1 METKVKENHKENGA
15 AKKEDKAAFV
25 NANPV
30 NKDSV
35 KALPEAG
42 EKGTDVK
49 AGEQKPA
56 AQKPEAPKPEA
67 PKPEPP
73 KAEQAQTEAG
83 QVAKKAALNLEASL
97 KFIEEMHRKA
107 KQRAK
112 LQETIK
118 NLDDFNV
125 ELRDEADSTDTNFY
139 NGCVLTIEDD
149 QRRKFETKNPTIIW
163 TVAQMVNNMCVEKLA
178 EIEAGIVIPQ

>member
-56 AQKPEAPKPEA
+56 AQKPEAPKPE
-67 PKPEPP
+67 PP

-112 LQETIK
+112 LQE
-118 NLDDFNV
+118 
-125 ELRDEADSTDTNFY
+125 
-139 NGCVLTIEDD
+139 
-149 QRRKFETKNPTIIW
+149 
-163 TVAQMVNNMCVEKLA
+163 
-178 EIEAGIVIPQ
+178 